1 MKEATTRITV
11 RLPTALL
18 RQARAITG
26 DGVTG
31 TLRRGLQQIAAV
43 DAQKKLREL
52 RGKVPI
58 AVDVKTLREDRESR
72 PPVISADP

>member
-1 MKEATTRITV
+1 MKKATTRITV

-18 RQARAITG
+18 RQAQATTG
-26 DGVTG
+26 EGVTG
-31 TLRRGLQQIAAV
+31 TVRRGLQRIVAV

-58 AVDVKTLREDRESR
+58 AVEVETLREDRDLDR
-72 PPVISADP
+72 R